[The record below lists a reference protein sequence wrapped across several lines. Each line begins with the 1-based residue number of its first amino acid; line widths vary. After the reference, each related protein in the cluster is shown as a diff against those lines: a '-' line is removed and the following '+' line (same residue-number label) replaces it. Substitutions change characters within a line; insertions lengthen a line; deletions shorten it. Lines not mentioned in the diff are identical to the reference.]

1 MLPAYPFQRPS
12 LLTPPP
18 EYARLRE
25 TEPVAR
31 VALPSGDPVWLLTR
45 FDDVKRTLLDPRFGR
60 AALTEP
66 GAPQISAVPLPPELM
81 FLTDPPVHTR
91 LRGQVNRGFTQRRSE
106 QLRPRV
112 QEVTDEL
119 IDRMLEQGPPA
130 DLIDALAY
138 PMPVAVI
145 CELVGVAPESREPL
159 RHWTERLLTVD
170 AYPPEEVLAAYQQVI
185 AYFTELIAAKRRE
198 PADDL
203 LSMLVTA
210 DGDDPLSDTELL
222 VMAMQVLLAGYP
234 TTMVTL
240 SSSVAMLLD
249 HPDQLELL
257 RKDPDLLEPAVE
269 ELLRLNPP
277 MDNIE
282 MIRVASEDVELSGTT
297 IRAGEAVIPCVASA
311 HRDPRRFADP
321 ERFDITRTGNAHIAL
336 GAGPHYC
343 LGAALAR
350 IEMQV
355 AIETLVRRFPTL
367 RPAVPESELT
377 WKTGLLGLE
386 MDALPVAW

>member
-1 MLPAYPFQRPS
+1 MLPAYPFRRPS

-25 TEPVAR
+25 SDPVAR
-31 VALPSGDPVWLLTR
+31 VALPGGDPVWLLTR
-45 FDDVKRTLLDPRFGR
+45 FDDVRLVLGDARFGR
-60 AALTEP
+60 AALTQP

-91 LRGQVNRGFTQRRSE
+91 LRGQVNRGFTRRRSE
-106 QLRPRV
+106 ALRPRV

-119 IDRMLEQGPPA
+119 VDRMLQKGPPA
-130 DLIDALAY
+130 DLVEALAY
-138 PMPVAVI
+138 PMPVTVI
-145 CELVGVAPESREPL
+145 CELVGIPVESREPL
-159 RHWTERLLTVD
+159 RRWSERLFTVD
-170 AYPPEEVLAAYQQVI
+170 AFPADEVLDAYQQIVG
-185 AYFTELIAAKRRE
+185 YFTDLIARKRAN
-198 PADDL
+198 PVDDL
-203 LSMLVTA
+203 LSVLVTA
-210 DGDDPLSDTELL
+210 GGEDALSDTELL

-240 SSSVAMLLD
+240 SSSMAMLLD
-249 HPDQLELL
+249 DPGQLDLL
-257 RKDPDLLEPAVE
+257 RKHPELLAPAVE
-269 ELLRLNPP
+269 ELMRLNPP

-282 MIRVASEDVELSGTT
+282 MIRVAGEDVELSGTT
-297 IRAGEAVIPCVASA
+297 IRKGDAVVPCLAAA

-321 ERFDITRTGNAHIAL
+321 ERLDITRTDNAHIAL
-336 GAGPHYC
+336 GTGPHYC
-343 LGAALAR
+343 LGGALAR

-355 AIETLVRRFPTL
+355 AVETLVRRLPTL
-367 RPAVPESELT
+367 RLAVPESELT